1 MEADVENLTCYSLV
15 PSTLSPPRVD
25 TSCLLTESESQQ
37 KQKETFLEF
46 IANVFVQVVLK
57 SMAGILHISGKSN
70 CNFKY

>member
-37 KQKETFLEF
+37 KETFLEF

-70 CNFKY
+70 CNFKD